1 VVLTML
7 ASGDVTNNRKV
18 LINRINKS
26 FIKYLLFDVETKNTQ
41 MFL

>member
-26 FIKYLLFDVETKNTQ
+26 FIKYLLFDIETKNTQ

>member
-7 ASGDVTNNRKV
+7 ARGDVTNNRKV

-26 FIKYLLFDVETKNTQ
+26 FIKYLLFDIETKNTQ